1 MSLVLQPEIS
11 AKLANLPSNPG
22 VYQFF
27 NRQGQII
34 YIGKAKNLKNRVR
47 SYFREN
53 IRDPKIISLRT
64 QITDIQWIIS
74 ESEVN
79 ALLLENIL
87 IKEHS
92 PRYNVMLKDDKSFPY
107 LQISNELFP
116 RIIVTRRPVRDG
128 SRYLGPYTDTRHL
141 RKTLRTIHRLFPLR
155 SCSHHFSPEMIEQK
169 KVPLCLEYHLK
180 NCEGPCQNL
189 VDSKSYQAMID
200 KIVRFLNGHTKE
212 LLQELNERMLRAAK
226 NLAFEEAAR
235 IRDQIAILNEYSN
248 QQTIIQTD
256 FENRDLI
263 AIAATDNDAAVIL
276 FRVREGKLIGR
287 EHFYLKQTRDQS
299 RSDLAKHFIRS
310 YYQKTTLFPKEVFA
324 SVESELALYEDF
336 LSHLAGH
343 KVRIIQ
349 PERGAKA
356 KLWSLAQKN
365 ADMLLKELLL
375 QKMKLSQKPS
385 KMVEALQQ
393 ALQLAVP
400 PFRIEGFDIS
410 NIQGEFPVGSMVF
423 FENGKPAKKE
433 YRKFIIKTVDGPN
446 DFASMQELIERRYS
460 RLLQEKKTLPDLVLI
475 DGGKGQLNAA
485 KEILDKLGLQHLP
498 VLGLAKRLEEVFIPG
513 YSTAQN
519 IPKNS
524 PALALLKRV
533 RDEAHR
539 FAVTFHRQRRD
550 EAMVQTILDDIPG
563 VGAKRRNLLLKH
575 FGSPAVLMNS
585 NPETIAEKCKIPLKL
600 AQKIIETIQE
610 KNAAAE
616 SEFSKD
622 ESIH

>member
-1 MSLVLQPEIS
+1 MIAILQPEIS
-11 AKLANLPSNPG
+11 AKLANLPPNPG

-27 NRQGQII
+27 NQQGQII

-53 IRDPKIISLRT
+53 IRDPKVLALRS
-64 QITDIQWIIS
+64 QIYDIQWIIS
-74 ESEVN
+74 ESEIN

-87 IKEHS
+87 IKKHA

-107 LQISNELFP
+107 LQITNELFP
-116 RIIVTRRPVRDG
+116 RILVTRRPVRDG

-155 SCSHHFSPEMIEQK
+155 SCNYRFTPAMLAEK

-189 VDSKSYQAMID
+189 VDSISYKAMTA

-212 LLQELNERMLRAAK
+212 LLQELNERMHLAARE
-226 NLAFEEAAR
+226 LAFEEAAR
-235 IRDQIAILNEYSN
+235 IRDQIAILNDYSN
-248 QQTIIQTD
+248 QQTVVQTD

-287 EHFYLKQTRDQS
+287 EHFYLKQTQDQS

-310 YYQKTTLFPKEVFA
+310 YYQKTTLFPKEVF
-324 SVESELALYEDF
+324 SSIESEISLYEEF
-336 LSHLAGH
+336 LSHLANH
-343 KVRIIQ
+343 KVKIIQ

-356 KLWSLAQKN
+356 KLWTLAQKN

-393 ALQLAVP
+393 VLQLAVP

-410 NIQGEFPVGSMVF
+410 NIQGEFPVASMVL
-423 FENGKPAKKE
+423 FENGQPSKKA
-433 YRKFIIKTVDGPN
+433 YRKFIIKGVEGPN
-446 DFASMQELIERRYS
+446 DFASMQEVIERRYS
-460 RLLQEKKTLPDLVLI
+460 RLLQENENLPDLVLI

-485 KEILDKLGLQHLP
+485 KEILDKLGLIHLP

-524 PALALLKRV
+524 PALTLLKRV

-550 EAMVQTILDDIPG
+550 EAMVETILDAIPG
-563 VGAKRRNLLLKH
+563 VGPKRRNLLLET
-575 FGSPAVLMNS
+575 FGSPAEIS
-585 NPETIAEKCKIPLKL
+585 AASPEAVSEKCRLPLKL
-600 AQKIIETIQE
+600 VKTIQKSIKENQSKNESQE
-610 KNAAAE
+610 KE
-616 SEFSKD
+616 P
-622 ESIH
+622 

>member
-1 MSLVLQPEIS
+1 MSVPSSPEINT
-11 AKLANLPSNPG
+11 KLANLPSNPG
-22 VYQFF
+22 IYQFF

-34 YIGKAKNLKNRVR
+34 YIGKAKNLRNRVR
-47 SYFREN
+47 SYFREH
-53 IRDPKIISLRT
+53 IRDPKILTLRS
-64 QITDIQWIIS
+64 QIFDIQWIIS
-74 ESEVN
+74 ESEIN

-116 RIIVTRRPVRDG
+116 RIFVTRKPVRDG

-141 RKTLRTIHRLFPLR
+141 RKTLKTIHRLFPLR
-155 SCSHHFSPEMIEQK
+155 SCSHRFTPEMIEQK

-189 VDSKSYQAMID
+189 VKSESYRAMIE

-212 LLQELNERMLRAAK
+212 ILQELNEQMMAAAK
-226 NLAFEEAAR
+226 NLEFEEAAR

-248 QQTIIQTD
+248 QQTIVQTD

-263 AIAATDNDAAVIL
+263 AIAATENDAAVIL

-299 RSDLAKHFIRS
+299 RSDLAKHFIRG

-324 SVESELALYEDF
+324 GIESELALYEDF

-343 KVRIIQ
+343 RVKIIQ

-356 KLWSLAQKN
+356 KLWTLAQKN

-375 QKMKLSQKPS
+375 QKMKLSQKPA
-385 KMVEALQQ
+385 KVVEALQQ
-393 ALQLAVP
+393 SLQLAVP
-400 PFRIEGFDIS
+400 PLRIEGFDIS
-410 NIQGEFPVGSMVF
+410 NIQGEFPVASMVV
-423 FENGKPAKKE
+423 FENGQPAKKA
-433 YRKFIIKTVDGPN
+433 YRKFIIKTVEGPN
-446 DFASMQELIERRYS
+446 DFASMQEVIERRYS
-460 RLLQEKKTLPDLVLI
+460 RLLREKESLPDLVLI

-539 FAVTFHRQRRD
+539 FAITFHRQRRD

-563 VGAKRRNLLLKH
+563 VGPKRRNLLLKNY
-575 FGSPAVLMNS
+575 GSPAELLKAS
-585 NPETIAEKCKIPLKL
+585 PKSIAENCKIPLKL
-600 AQKIIETIQE
+600 SQQILQALQE
-610 KNAAAE
+610 KNLAIE
-616 SEFSKD
+616 SENQEND
-622 ESIH
+622 SID